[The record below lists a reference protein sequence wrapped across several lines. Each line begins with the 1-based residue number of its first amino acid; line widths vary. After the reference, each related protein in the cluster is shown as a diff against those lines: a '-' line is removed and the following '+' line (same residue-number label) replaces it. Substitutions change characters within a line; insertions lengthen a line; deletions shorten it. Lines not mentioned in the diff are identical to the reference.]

1 MKKWSR
7 PTVTTISEKELQ
19 EIILVQACSGYKC
32 APVFYLQIEF

>member
-19 EIILVQACSGYKC
+19 EIILVQACSAYKC
-32 APVFYLQIEF
+32 VLFYGQIEF